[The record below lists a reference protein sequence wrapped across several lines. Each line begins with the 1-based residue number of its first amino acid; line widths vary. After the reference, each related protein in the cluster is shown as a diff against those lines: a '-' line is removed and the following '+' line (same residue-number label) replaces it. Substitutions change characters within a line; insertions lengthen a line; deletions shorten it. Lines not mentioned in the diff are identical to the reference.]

1 MDSNIISRV
10 LIGLILVTI
19 VSSSYFYN
27 LDYFLLLILIT
38 FVAYD
43 TYKIKVANKSIL
55 IASFFIF
62 SLIFF
67 IPLEIIGNI
76 FILEVILII
85 FIVLFH
91 KFKQIFFLISLYIFI
106 IILFYIIETDRHLFY
121 VLIFVSFFND
131 SIAYLSG
138 RSIGGPKIA
147 PIISP
152 KKTWSGSLISF
163 FATTL
168 VLYYLNFDI
177 LLSML
182 ISMSFFSGD
191 IFFSY
196 IKRYMQIKDFSNSL
210 GGHGGILD
218 RIDSM
223 FFVAVIF
230 QIYLVL

>member
-1 MDSNIISRV
+1 MDSNIVSRL
-10 LIGLILVTI
+10 LIGLLLVTF

-27 LDYFLLLILIT
+27 LDYFLLFILIT
-38 FVAYD
+38 LVAYD
-43 TYKIKVANKSIL
+43 TYKIKIANKPIL
-55 IASFFIF
+55 IGFFFIF

-67 IPLEIIGNI
+67 IPIEIIGNI
-76 FILEVILII
+76 YILEVLLII
-85 FIVLFH
+85 FIILFN
-91 KFKQIFFLISLYIFI
+91 KFKQIFFLFSIYIFI
-106 IILFYIIETDRHLFY
+106 IILFYIIETDRHFFY
-121 VLIFVSFFND
+121 ILIFLSFFND

-138 RSIGGPKIA
+138 RLIGGPKIV

-163 FATTL
+163 FVTTL
-168 VLYYLNFDI
+168 VLYYFNFDI
-177 LLSML
+177 FLSML
-182 ISMSFFSGD
+182 ISVSFFLGD

-223 FFVAVIF
+223 FFVAIIF